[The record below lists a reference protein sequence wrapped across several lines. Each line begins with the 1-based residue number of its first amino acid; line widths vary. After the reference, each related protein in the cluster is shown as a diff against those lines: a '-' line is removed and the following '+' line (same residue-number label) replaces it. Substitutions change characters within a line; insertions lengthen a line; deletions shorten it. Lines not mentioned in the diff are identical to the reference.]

1 MTQLTDNKPLISIVM
16 SFYNA
21 ESTLLQAI
29 KSVFMQTYD
38 NWELV
43 LLDDGSTDNSL
54 SLARSVIDKRVRVV
68 SDGLNKGLAPRKN
81 ELSGLALGEFIAFL
95 DADDL
100 IHPTK
105 LEKQLAVFLQN
116 PSIDLV
122 SSGLASMDANF
133 RLIGVRSLEPLDV
146 NPMTVLKTGSIVHAT
161 IMARRAWF
169 LNNPYREG
177 YHRAED
183 RELFLRVLPQT
194 QFEKVCEPLYF
205 YMESGVQSA
214 DKLLSSYQTERK
226 TILEYAPSYVGI
238 TKTMYLWSRSL
249 MKSLVV
255 MGLSGVGQ
263 LNLLASRRIGTEQSA
278 TIESLQT
285 DIDRI
290 LAFSLAS

>member
-1 MTQLTDNKPLISIVM
+1 MTQLTEDKPLISVVM
-16 SFYNA
+16 SFYNSEA
-21 ESTLLQAI
+21 TLLQAV
-29 KSVFMQTYD
+29 KSVFMQSYD

-43 LLDDGSTDNSL
+43 LLDDGSTDRSL
-54 SLARSVIDKRVRVV
+54 SLARSIIDKRVRVI
-68 SDGLNKGLAPRKN
+68 SDGLNKGLAVRKN
-81 ELSGLALGEFIAFL
+81 ELSLLALGSFIAFL

-116 PSIDLV
+116 PSIDVV

-169 LNNPYREG
+169 LKNPYREG

-183 RELFLRVLPQT
+183 RELFLRVLPHT
-194 QFEKVCEPLYF
+194 KFEKVCEPLYF

-214 DKLLSSYQTERK
+214 NKLLSSYKTERK
-226 TILEYAPSYVGI
+226 AIIEYGPSYVGI
-238 TKTMYLWSRSL
+238 FKAIYLWLRSL
-249 MKSLVV
+249 AKSLTVI
-255 MGLSGVGQ
+255 GLSSIGQ
-263 LNLLASRRIGTEQSA
+263 LDILASRRIGSTHSVSIQK
-278 TIESLQT
+278 LQAE
-285 DIDRI
+285 IDLT
-290 LAFSLAS
+290 LAFSLTK

>member
-21 ESTLLQAI
+21 ESTLLHAI

-43 LLDDGSTDNSL
+43 LLNDGSTDNSL
-54 SLARSVIDKRVRVV
+54 SLACSVIDKRVRVV
-68 SDGLNKGLAPRKN
+68 SDGLNKGLALRKN
-81 ELSGLALGEFIAFL
+81 ELSTLALGDFIAFL

-105 LEKQLAVFLQN
+105 LEKQLAVFLEN
-116 PSIDLV
+116 PSIDVV

-133 RLIGVRSLEPLDV
+133 RLIGVRSLEPLDI
-146 NPMTVLKTGSIVHAT
+146 NAMTVLKTGSIVHAT
-161 IMARRAWF
+161 IMARRIWF
-169 LNNPYREG
+169 LKNPYREG

-183 RELFLRVLPQT
+183 RELFLRVLPHT
-194 QFEKVCEPLYF
+194 KFEKICEPLYF

-214 DKLLSSYQTERK
+214 NKLLSSYKTERK

-249 MKSLVV
+249 IKSLVV
-255 MGLSGVGQ
+255 MGLSSVGQ

-285 DIDRI
+285 DIHRI